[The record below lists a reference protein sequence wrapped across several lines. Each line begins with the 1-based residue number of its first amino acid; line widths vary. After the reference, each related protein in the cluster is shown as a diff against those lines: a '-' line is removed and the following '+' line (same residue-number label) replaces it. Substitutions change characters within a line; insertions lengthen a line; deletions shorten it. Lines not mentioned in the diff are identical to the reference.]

1 MNVNDPKIFFYSDT
15 NKHTMTRHKTSKKM
29 KEGKCKCG
37 EKYLYIGLDLGLCT
51 KCLDSMED
59 SQKNSEAKK

>member
-1 MNVNDPKIFFYSDT
+1 
-15 NKHTMTRHKTSKKM
+15 M